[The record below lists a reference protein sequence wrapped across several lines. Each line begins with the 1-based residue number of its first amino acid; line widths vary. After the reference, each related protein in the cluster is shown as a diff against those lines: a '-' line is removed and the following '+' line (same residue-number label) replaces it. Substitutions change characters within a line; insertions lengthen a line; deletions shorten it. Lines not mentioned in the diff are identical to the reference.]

1 MTLRNSLCYDHTE
14 SRGKAGVSI
23 RTLQYYDKI
32 GLLKPARYTESG
44 YRLYDDTGL
53 ERLQQILLFR
63 ELEFPLKE
71 IKEIITGS
79 NFDKVK
85 ALDQQIELLT
95 LKKEH
100 LENLIDFAR
109 KLKTKGADI
118 MDFSAYDTSKI
129 DEYAKKA
136 KEEWGDTP
144 QYKEYEK
151 KSASRSKEDEA
162 NMMKGLLNVFA
173 EFGKIKDTD
182 PSSDEAKAL
191 ARKLQDYITEHF
203 YNCTNDILLGLGQ
216 VYVSNREFTE
226 NIDKAGGK
234 GTADFACRAIKAYC
248 GK

>member
-1 MTLRNSLCYDHTE
+1 MMTVNEVSKL
-14 SRGKAGVSI
+14 AGVSI

-173 EFGKIKDTD
+173 DFGKIKDTD
-182 PSSDEAKAL
+182 PSSAEAKAL

-216 VYVSNREFTE
+216 AYVSNREFTE

>member
-1 MTLRNSLCYDHTE
+1 MMTVNEVSKL
-14 SRGKAGVSI
+14 AGVSI

-32 GLLKPARYTESG
+32 GLLKPARYTESR

-182 PSSDEAKAL
+182 PSSAEAKAL

-216 VYVSNREFTE
+216 AYVSNREFTE

>member
-1 MTLRNSLCYDHTE
+1 
-14 SRGKAGVSI
+14 
-23 RTLQYYDKI
+23 
-32 GLLKPARYTESG
+32 
-44 YRLYDDTGL
+44 
-53 ERLQQILLFR
+53 
-63 ELEFPLKE
+63 
-71 IKEIITGS
+71 
-79 NFDKVK
+79 
-85 ALDQQIELLT
+85 
-95 LKKEH
+95 
-100 LENLIDFAR
+100 
-109 KLKTKGADI
+109 

-182 PSSDEAKAL
+182 PSSAEAKAL

-216 VYVSNREFTE
+216 AYVSNREFTE

>member
-1 MTLRNSLCYDHTE
+1 MMTVNEVSKL
-14 SRGKAGVSI
+14 AGVSI

-32 GLLKPARYTESG
+32 GLLKPARYTESR

-182 PSSDEAKAL
+182 PSSAEAKAL

>member
-1 MTLRNSLCYDHTE
+1 MMTVNEVSKL
-14 SRGKAGVSI
+14 AGVSI

-85 ALDQQIELLT
+85 ALNQQIELLA

-182 PSSDEAKAL
+182 PSSAEAKAL

-216 VYVSNREFTE
+216 AYVSNREFTE

>member
-1 MTLRNSLCYDHTE
+1 MMTVNEVSKL
-14 SRGKAGVSI
+14 AGVSV

-32 GLLKPARYTESG
+32 GLLKPAKYTESG

-79 NFDKVK
+79 NFDKAR

-109 KLKTKGADI
+109 KLKTKGVDI
-118 MDFSAYDTSKI
+118 MDFSAFDTSKI

-182 PSSDEAKAL
+182 PSSTEAKAL
-191 ARKLQDYITEHF
+191 AGKLQDYITEHF
-203 YNCTNDILLGLGQ
+203 YKCTNDILLGLGQ
-216 VYVSNREFTE
+216 AYVSNREFTE
-226 NIDKAGGK
+226 NIDNAGGK